1 MTPYYDDQLVVINLS
16 LVFILEPPSCS
27 CLYLFIYLHVLHFV
41 INVMLVVLRLNDVC
55 FHIHVNAPA
64 GHFPFMILCNCG
76 V

>member
-1 MTPYYDDQLVVINLS
+1 MFMLI
-16 LVFILEPPSCS
+16 
-27 CLYLFIYLHVLHFV
+27 FIYLFACVAFCYQRDVSLHVHVLHIV
-41 INVMLVVLRLNDVC
+41 GLVVLRLNDVC